1 MNTSSKQSTASFSS
15 TIFSRFEMDFA
26 TLRKEAVLSK
36 SLNAAAG
43 PTFVFAKKPSNVFCL
58 PTCNSSGNSKINK
71 RTPMV
76 FFDNAAD
83 AVEAGLKP
91 CGECNPELSAINV
104 GDSVIDSTVNMV
116 NASIGLPS
124 ATTMATSSTPAP
136 DFFST
141 DTFLPA
147 FPDSPANNELL
158 GNFGPAE
165 DLQTTDLTD
174 RIPDLLVGD
183 DGEPVSMAPS
193 LFSHPTDTMNSF
205 SNIPK
210 HSSMGHPMGH
220 SRSSSIMTANE
231 NQLSSM
237 DVLAWRPRRASIS
250 NGHISVASSYV
261 DQMVALAKDG
271 YDEEAVSPVSTPDRS
286 NRQHSASSGKKSLGP
301 KVSANRVAKDEK
313 HGRGE
318 GDHARLVDEACRSI
332 AAAAAAAAASAAA
345 AAAVDGGAA
354 EGDGKDNGY
363 NLAQGKIALTNSR
376 SNGFKDAGKSITDLR
391 QPLKLQRK
399 KRRGGIMGF
408 KELAAKAGLSPW
420 HFHRVFRSVTGLTP
434 KAYGEACWNAVIADP
449 SLPVAIANGSAVPPL
464 PNVSEDKSKAKSSPL
479 ATPAVKLEQPSKVR
493 SRPQFDHS
501 PSEYSACTLDNTPT
515 DSTPLST
522 SSGSLSSGT
531 LTSMTS
537 MSSIPTSNSMRGGLS
552 TPGSENDKP
561 WVSMSLS
568 ANPLFPVV
576 TNNERGFDSTITA
589 DAMSPVVTTD
599 SELMKNTPSTM
610 PSLSMYGVSASD
622 NASQVTT
629 PSMEVFANSLMIPGL
644 NNPVTTALTGEE
656 QSLPATMG
664 GWDMLAGNPFNMQPV
679 TTPIPHQF
687 QSNDNTS
694 GGLSLDSPA
703 VNAEPI
709 RDNLKQ
715 WGDMNDM
722 VISS

>member
-1 MNTSSKQSTASFSS
+1 
-15 TIFSRFEMDFA
+15 MDFA

-36 SLNAAAG
+36 SFNAAAG
-43 PTFVFAKKPSNVFCL
+43 ATFVFAKKPSNVFCL
-58 PTCNSSGNSKINK
+58 PICNSSANSKINK
-71 RTPMV
+71 RTPLV
-76 FFDNAAD
+76 FFDNATD

-91 CGECNPELSAINV
+91 CPECNPELSAINV

-116 NASIGLPS
+116 NASIGLPT
-124 ATTMATSSTPAP
+124 ATSMNTSSTPAAELVAA
-136 DFFST
+136 
-141 DTFLPA
+141 DTFLPT

-158 GNFGPAE
+158 GNLGSAE
-165 DLQTTDLTD
+165 DVQTNDITD
-174 RIPDLLVGD
+174 RLPDLLVGD
-183 DGEPVSMAPS
+183 DGEPLSMAPS
-193 LFSHPTDTMNSF
+193 LFSHPSDINSF
-205 SNIPK
+205 SNMPM
-210 HSSMGHPMGH
+210 HTSMGQSMGH
-220 SRSSSIMTANE
+220 SRSSSIMTATDNHI
-231 NQLSSM
+231 SSM

-271 YDEEAVSPVSTPDRS
+271 YDEEATSPVSSPDRS
-286 NRQHSASSGKKSLGP
+286 SRQHVSPSVKKTLGP
-301 KVSANRVAKDEK
+301 KVSGSRVSKDEK
-313 HGRGE
+313 PGRGE

-345 AAAVDGGAA
+345 AAAVDGGATGG
-354 EGDGKDNGY
+354 EGKDNGY
-363 NLAQGKIALTNSR
+363 NMTEGKIALTHAR
-376 SNGFKDAGKSITDLR
+376 KNGFKEAGKSITDLR

-449 SLPVAIANGSAVPPL
+449 SLPVAIANGNAVPPL
-464 PNVSEDKSKAKSSPL
+464 PNLSDDKSRAKSSPL
-479 ATPAVKLEQPSKVR
+479 ATPAMKFEPPKVR
-493 SRPQFDHS
+493 ARPQFDHS
-501 PSEYSACTLDNTPT
+501 PSEYSVSSTLDNTPS
-515 DSTPLST
+515 DSTP
-522 SSGSLSSGT
+522 LSSGT

-537 MSSIPTSNSMRGGLS
+537 MSSIPTSDSYRGGLT
-552 TPGSENDKP
+552 TPLTENDKA
-561 WVSMSLS
+561 WTSMGLS
-568 ANPLFPVV
+568 GNPSFPVV
-576 TNNERGFDSTITA
+576 TTNERGWDSTITA

-599 SELMKNTPSTM
+599 SEFAKNTSITM
-610 PSLSMYGVSASD
+610 PSLSMYGVSASG

-629 PSMEVFANSLMIPGL
+629 PSMEVFANSLMIPGF
-644 NNPVTTALTGEE
+644 NSNPVTTAFAGDE
-656 QSLPATMG
+656 QSLPATAS

-687 QSNDNTS
+687 QPNENTTS
-694 GGLSLDSPA
+694 GLSVDSPA